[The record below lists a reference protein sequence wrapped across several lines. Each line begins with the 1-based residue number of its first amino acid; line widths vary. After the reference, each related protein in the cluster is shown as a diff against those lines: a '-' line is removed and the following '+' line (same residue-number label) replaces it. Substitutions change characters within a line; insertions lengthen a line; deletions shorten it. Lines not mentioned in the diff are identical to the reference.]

1 MTDNFTVSFFND
13 APAKSGTAIVP
24 VFKGGKAYGA
34 GQAYIEALGTVYTK
48 SAKAAGFKA
57 ESGQSFTLYAPDG
70 FNVSRLVFVGCGKG
84 SAFDSEMFA
93 AKAIKPLL
101 KSGET
106 TVNIHLGGFD
116 VTPDSAAR
124 AAIGARLAGY
134 RFDTY
139 RTKLEASQKNSVKTI
154 KIGCDNAAT
163 TKKSYT
169 NFHGP
174 VCDGTVLARDLVNEP
189 PNVIYPKAYAARI
202 KKLEELGLKVE
213 ILGEKKMAA
222 LGMHALL
229 GVGLGS
235 ERESQLVVMKWMG
248 GKKGDKP
255 VCLVGKG
262 VTFDTGGISLK
273 PGNGMWDMK
282 GDMGGSAAV
291 VGAMAGLAGRKAT
304 ANIIGIVGL
313 VENMPDGK
321 AQLPGDIVTSMSG
334 QTIEVQNTDAEG
346 RLVLSDALHYAN
358 TKYKPKAMINLATL
372 TGAIIV
378 ALGHEHA
385 GVFSNDDGLAEQIA
399 AASEASTEKSWRMP
413 LTPYY
418 DKLLDSPNADMK
430 NIGGREAGSITAAQ
444 FLQRFVG
451 KTPWAHID
459 IAGTAMK
466 NKRPDARET
475 TFGTGYGARLLNHW
489 VADNFEG

>member
-1 MTDNFTVSFFND
+1 VSSDFTITFSND
-13 APAKSGTAIVP
+13 VAASSGVAIIP
-24 VFKGGKAYGA
+24 VFKGGKVFGQSEAYVK
-34 GQAYIEALGTVYTK
+34 ALGVSYK
-48 SAKAAGFKA
+48 SAAKAANFKA
-57 ESGQSFTLYAPDG
+57 KKGQNFSLYAPEG
-70 FNVSRLVFVGCGKG
+70 QKISQLLFIGAGEKST
-84 SAFDSEMFA
+84 FDAEMFA
-93 AKAIKPLL
+93 ANAVKPLL
-101 KSGET
+101 TSGVT
-106 TVNIHLGGFD
+106 SVTIYLGGCD
-116 VTPDSAAR
+116 VSADSAAR
-124 AAIGARLAGY
+124 AAVGARLTGY
-134 RFDTY
+134 RFDNY
-139 RTKLEASQKNSVKTI
+139 RTKLSADKKNSLKKI
-154 KIGCDNAAT
+154 KIAYDNGSAAR
-163 TKKSYT
+163 KAYT

-174 VCDGTVLARDLVNEP
+174 ICDGTILARDLVNEP

-202 KKLEELGLKVE
+202 KKLESLGLKVE
-213 ILGEKKMAA
+213 ILGEKRMTS
-222 LGMHALL
+222 LGMHSLL

-235 ERESQLVVMKWMG
+235 ERESQLVIMRWNG
-248 GKKGDKP
+248 GKKGDRP

-273 PGNGMWDMK
+273 PGSGMWDMK

-291 VGAMAGLAGRKAT
+291 VGALSALAARKAK
-304 ANIIGIVGL
+304 ANVIGIVGL

-321 AQLPGDIVTSMSG
+321 AQLPGDIVKSMSG

-346 RLVLSDALHYAN
+346 RLVLADALHYAN

-385 GVFSNDDGLAEQIA
+385 GVFSNNDKLAEQIA
-399 AASEASTEKSWRMP
+399 AASDASTEKSWRLP
-413 LTPYY
+413 LSPYY

-459 IAGTAMK
+459 IAGTGMK
-466 NKRPDARET
+466 NRRPDPRET
-475 TFGTGYGARLLNHW
+475 TFGTGYGVRLLNHW
-489 VADNFEG
+489 VADNYEG